1 MRAFSTTIQQ
11 HAIFL
16 HFTNSLQSTNYEKD
30 LKIYDDIT

>member
-1 MRAFSTTIQQ
+1 MKAFSTTIQQ

-16 HFTNSLQSTNYEKD
+16 HFTNSINYEKG

>member
-1 MRAFSTTIQQ
+1 MKTFSTTIQQ

-16 HFTNSLQSTNYEKD
+16 HFTNSLQSIYYEKG

>member
-1 MRAFSTTIQQ
+1 MKAFSTTIQQ

-16 HFTNSLQSTNYEKD
+16 HFTNALQSINYEKG